1 MTNEPPPTSAR
12 LAAPAAADTVVREIH
27 IEASPETVWEF
38 FVDPEK
44 VVRWKG
50 VATEIDLRPGGR
62 RWLDMHGDRD
72 IAVGEHTV
80 IDPPHHIGF
89 TWGWEGDDLVPPG
102 SSTVDVYLTPQG
114 TGTLVRLEHSGLP
127 DAEQCEKHGAGWTH
141 YLGRLEVA
149 AVGGDPGPDAFA
161 EPPAE

>member
-1 MTNEPPPTSAR
+1 MTNEPVT
-12 LAAPAAADTVVREIH
+12 AAEATGVDAVVREIQ

-44 VVRWKG
+44 IVRWQG
-50 VATEIDLRPGGR
+50 VATEIDLRPAGR
-62 RWLDMHGDRD
+62 RWLDMHGGRD
-72 IAVGEHTV
+72 IADGVHTV
-80 IDPPHHIGF
+80 IDPPRHIGF
-89 TWGWEGDDLVPPG
+89 TWGWEGDEGLPPG

-127 DAEQCEKHGAGWTH
+127 TAEQAEKHGEGWTH

-149 AVGGDPGPDAFA
+149 ATGGDPGDDAFA
-161 EPPAE
+161 APPGE

>member
-1 MTNEPPPTSAR
+1 MTTDQPGATTGTAGAETTQ
-12 LAAPAAADTVVREIH
+12 ADAVVREIY

-44 VVRWKG
+44 VVLWKG
-50 VATEIDLRPGGR
+50 VATEIELRPGGR

-80 IDPPHHIGF
+80 IDPPRHIGF

-102 SSTVDVYLTPQG
+102 SSTVDVFLTEEAGG
-114 TGTLVRLEHSGLP
+114 TRVRLEHRGLP
-127 DAEQCEKHGAGWTH
+127 SAEQREKHGGGWEY
-141 YLGRLEVA
+141 YLGRLAVA
-149 AVGGDPGPDAFA
+149 AVGDDPGPDQFA
-161 EPPAE
+161 